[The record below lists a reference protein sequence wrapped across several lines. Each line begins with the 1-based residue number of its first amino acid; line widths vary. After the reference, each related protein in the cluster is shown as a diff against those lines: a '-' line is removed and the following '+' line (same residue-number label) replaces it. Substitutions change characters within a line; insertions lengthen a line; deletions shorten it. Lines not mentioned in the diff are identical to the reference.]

1 MKKFTS
7 VLLRLPKS
15 KKFKGVEK
23 LKSFVP
29 IEKKFT
35 TEASMLRQEA
45 ASRFARGVEATSLE
59 SGMKKIRAISMKL
72 FKDTKFYT
80 KKPGT
85 NFKIKT
91 AQGKSTLKRID
102 KAKTQAFKT
111 ARAKGMRALQRKSDE
126 LGVGIKRFGSQ
137 KVKTLQKLSDAEAR
151 ELGFPPREVF
161 KSAGRKGP
169 MSKMD
174 KVIDEYSTVQK
185 MNKRTGKYETIRRYD
200 IRSSGKIGSGLIDKS
215 IYKYD
220 PVLKGLRKKK
230 K

>member
-7 VLLRLPKS
+7 VILKLPKS
-15 KKFKGVEK
+15 KKFRGIEK

-29 IEKKFT
+29 VEKKFT

-72 FKDTKFYT
+72 FKDTKFYKT
-80 KKPGT
+80 KPGT
-85 NFKIKT
+85 NFKVKT
-91 AQGKSTLKRID
+91 AQGKSTLRRID

-111 ARAKGMRALQRKSDE
+111 ARAKGMRALQKKSDE

-161 KSAGRKGP
+161 KSAGKKGP
-169 MSKMD
+169 MSKLD
-174 KVIDEYSTVQK
+174 RAIDTYSRAEK
-185 MNKRTGKYETIRRYD
+185 MNPRTGKFETFR
-200 IRSSGKIGSGLIDKS
+200 
-215 IYKYD
+215 KYD
-220 PVLKGLRKKK
+220 VRPIDPVASFYRKKRK
-230 K
+230 

>member
-15 KKFKGVEK
+15 KKFKGVERF
-23 LKSFVP
+23 KSFKP

-111 ARAKGMRALQRKSDE
+111 ARAKGIRALQKKSDE

-161 KSAGRKGP
+161 KSAGKKGP

-185 MNKRTGKYETIRRYD
+185 MNKKTGKYETIRRFD
-200 IRSSGKIGSGLIDKS
+200 IRSSGKMGSGLIDKS

>member
-1 MKKFTS
+1 MKKFSS
-7 VLLRLPKS
+7 VILRLPKS

-161 KSAGRKGP
+161 KSVGKKGP
-169 MSKMD
+169 MSKLD
-174 KVIDEYSTVQK
+174 KAIDSYARAEK
-185 MNKRTGKYETIRRYD
+185 MNPRTGKYETFRTYD
-200 IRSSGKIGSGLIDKS
+200 IRPI
-215 IYKYD
+215 D
-220 PVLKGLRKKK
+220 PVASFYRKKRK
-230 K
+230 

>member
-1 MKKFTS
+1 MKKFSS
-7 VLLRLPKS
+7 VILRLPKS
-15 KKFKGVEK
+15 KKFKGVER

-111 ARAKGMRALQRKSDE
+111 ARAKGMRALQKKSDE

-161 KSAGRKGP
+161 KSVGKKGP
-169 MSKMD
+169 MSKLD
-174 KVIDEYSTVQK
+174 KAIDTYARAEK
-185 MNKRTGKYETIRRYD
+185 MNPRTGKYETFRKYD
-200 IRSSGKIGSGLIDKS
+200 IRPI
-215 IYKYD
+215 D
-220 PVLKGLRKKK
+220 PVASFYRKKRK
-230 K
+230 

>member
-1 MKKFTS
+1 MKKFSS
-7 VLLRLPKS
+7 VILRLPKS

-161 KSAGRKGP
+161 KSVGKKGP
-169 MSKMD
+169 MSKLD
-174 KVIDEYSTVQK
+174 KAIDTYSRAEK
-185 MNKRTGKYETIRRYD
+185 MNPRTGKFETFR
-200 IRSSGKIGSGLIDKS
+200 
-215 IYKYD
+215 KYD
-220 PVLKGLRKKK
+220 VRPIDPVASFYRKKRK
-230 K
+230 

>member
-7 VLLRLPKS
+7 VILRLPKS

-85 NFKIKT
+85 NFKN
-91 AQGKSTLKRID
+91 R
-102 KAKTQAFKT
+102 
-111 ARAKGMRALQRKSDE
+111 
-126 LGVGIKRFGSQ
+126 
-137 KVKTLQKLSDAEAR
+137 
-151 ELGFPPREVF
+151 
-161 KSAGRKGP
+161 
-169 MSKMD
+169 
-174 KVIDEYSTVQK
+174 
-185 MNKRTGKYETIRRYD
+185 
-200 IRSSGKIGSGLIDKS
+200 
-215 IYKYD
+215 
-220 PVLKGLRKKK
+220 
-230 K
+230 

>member
-1 MKKFTS
+1 MKKFIIRYS
-7 VLLRLPKS
+7 P
-15 KKFKGVEK
+15 KFKGTER
-23 LKSFVP
+23 LKSFKP

-35 TEASMLRQEA
+35 EQATSLRQEA
-45 ASRFARGVEATSLE
+45 AEKIARRAESRSLE

-111 ARAKGMRALQRKSDE
+111 ARAKGIRTLQKTSDK
-126 LGVGIKRFGSQ
+126 LGVGIRRFGSQ

-161 KSAGRKGP
+161 
-169 MSKMD
+169 
-174 KVIDEYSTVQK
+174 
-185 MNKRTGKYETIRRYD
+185 
-200 IRSSGKIGSGLIDKS
+200 
-215 IYKYD
+215 
-220 PVLKGLRKKK
+220 
-230 K
+230 

>member
-7 VLLRLPKS
+7 VILRLPKS
-15 KKFKGVEK
+15 KKFKGVER

-111 ARAKGMRALQRKSDE
+111 ARAKGLRALQKRSDE

-161 KSAGRKGP
+161 KSAGKKGP

-185 MNKRTGKYETIRRYD
+185 MNRRTGKYETIRRYD
-200 IRSSGKIGSGLIDKS
+200 IRSSGKMGSGLIDKS